1 MRAKHGNSPPRLVP
15 TGNVDEVLFTGKSRG
30 KSLTLF
36 QSVGLAIFGVCF
48 VLGIGIPAI
57 VFEFQFQSEL
67 HKMGLSYPKR
77 IDSIL
82 LGVLFCL
89 LGTSW
94 LVMGLIG
101 VVKAV
106 RRKPRHQSSLE

>member
-1 MRAKHGNSPPRLVP
+1 MSRVTYMRAKHGNSPPRLVP

-77 IDSIL
+77 ISYL
-82 LGVLFCL
+82 ECSFAFLALRGW
-89 LGTSW
+89 SW
-94 LVMGLIG
+94 
-101 VVKAV
+101 A
-106 RRKPRHQSSLE
+106 